1 MPGAVLEVVKSLPRV
16 RSEGRMRNSACE
28 ELGTDILSTV
38 DWVQDLCS
46 QDGTHL
52 VATCGAMSDSA
63 KETGVDPDHLFLS
76 MLRQRLID
84 DICFMW
90 NPGQQVFHTLVA
102 LGSDIAG
109 GFEMWPFG
117 FRPYLAS

>member
-16 RSEGRMRNSACE
+16 RSEGRMRNSAGE

-38 DWVQDLCS
+38 DWVQDLYS

-84 DICFMW
+84 SRI
-90 NPGQQVFHTLVA
+90 
-102 LGSDIAG
+102 GSGLSPQKA
-109 GFEMWPFG
+109 
-117 FRPYLAS
+117 